1 MKITLNENLEKC
13 ELILS
18 VSLPLRKKVSDKR
31 RYFKWADAQ
40 KYVSENYIP
49 SKGYTLA
56 DCKIKNKVADNDT
69 PLQNNMEWVFC
80 LDKEPA
86 PAKKQTRRKTA
97 PKKQEE

>member
-18 VSLPLRKKVSDKR
+18 VSLPLRKKVSEKR

-40 KYVSENYIP
+40 KYVSENYAP
-49 SKGYTLA
+49 SKGYTLG

-80 LDKEPA
+80 LKKEPT
-86 PAKKQTRRKTA
+86 PVKKQARRKTT